1 MVNNGERNMA
11 DDYYSIH
18 NTGTLTCYICHVNYQ
33 PQKTD
38 ISTKNPNV
46 YYRACGIC
54 RAKKVEYLKNYR
66 AKKEKERNTL

>member
-18 NTGTLTCYICHVNYQ
+18 NTGTLTCYFCHVNYQ

-54 RAKKVEYLKNYR
+54 RAKKE
-66 AKKEKERNTL
+66 E